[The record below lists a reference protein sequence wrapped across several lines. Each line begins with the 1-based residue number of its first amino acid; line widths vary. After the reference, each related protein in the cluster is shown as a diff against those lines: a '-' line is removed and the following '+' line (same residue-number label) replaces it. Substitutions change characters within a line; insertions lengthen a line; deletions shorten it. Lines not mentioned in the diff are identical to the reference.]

1 MRRIFLKRGRGGG
14 PKAVRRLSEN
24 SSVVGTADFANIDD
38 EDGDSVGGG
47 DVNDETNCGCREEI
61 FV

>member
-1 MRRIFLKRGRGGG
+1 MLKTRERRGHRLFGDYLKIHPFLG
-14 PKAVRRLSEN
+14 LQISL
-24 SSVVGTADFANIDD
+24 NIDD
-38 EDGDSVGGG
+38 ENVDGVGGG